1 MYKKLGLCV
10 ASIIFSGVASV
21 TIAAESTESKASSCP
36 TFLNHIFKKL
46 HSNESVNLCD
56 LYKGKPLVIVN
67 TASHCG
73 YTYQFKALEAL
84 HQKYKDQGIEL
95 IGFTSD
101 DFKQAAKSEMEAA
114 TICYENYGVT
124 FTMLAPTTVK
134 GKDANPVFTYLA
146 GETKDPEWN
155 FNKYVVS
162 ADGKTVKHYN
172 SKVEPTDSVL
182 EENLKELL

>member
-1 MYKKLGLCV
+1 MYKKIGLLAV
-10 ASIIFSGVASV
+10 SIILSSVASV
-21 TIAAESTESKASSCP
+21 SMAAEAKAASCP
-36 TFLNHIFKKL
+36 AYLNQTFKKL
-46 HSNESVNLCD
+46 HSTEDVNLCE

-73 YTYQFKALEAL
+73 YTYQFKALETL
-84 HQKYKDQGIEL
+84 YQKYKSQGVEL

-124 FTMLAPTTVK
+124 FTMLAPTVVK
-134 GKDANPVFTYLA
+134 GEHKNSVFTHLTNT
-146 GETKDPEWN
+146 TKDPKWN

-162 ADGKTVKHYN
+162 ADGKVVEYFD
-172 SKVEPTDSVL
+172 SKVEPTDSAL
-182 EENLKELL
+182 EESLKALL